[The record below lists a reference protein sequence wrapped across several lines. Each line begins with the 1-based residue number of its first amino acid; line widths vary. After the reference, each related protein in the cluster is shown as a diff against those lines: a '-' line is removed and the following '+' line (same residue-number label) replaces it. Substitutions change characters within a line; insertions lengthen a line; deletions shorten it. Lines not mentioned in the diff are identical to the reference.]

1 MERKTP
7 LGNVE
12 ASLSGRW
19 KVRRT
24 MLRRPVFDGAQWRI
38 LVVISDGAR
47 RHTLQGRGVTK
58 QAAWDDLLDQSLP
71 QFLQENERRASE

>member
-1 MERKTP
+1 MERKTS

-12 ASLSGRW
+12 ASIPSPWR
-19 KVRRT
+19 VRRT

-38 LVVISDGAR
+38 LVVISDGSR

-71 QFLQENERRASE
+71 QFLKENEQRPSE

>member
-12 ASLSGRW
+12 ARLSGRW

-38 LVVISDGAR
+38 LVVISDGSR

-71 QFLQENERRASE
+71 DFLNQQDPLPF